1 MLVDELD
8 VTSLSGIRGVLEVA
22 QGVLSD
28 FDLEVVLARVLD
40 AARTLSGA
48 SYAALGVLDGT
59 RLELEQFLTS
69 GLDEAAREQIGP
81 LPRGRGVLGEL
92 ITHPKPLRLEDV
104 GSHPRSYGFPSGH
117 PPMHSFLGVP
127 VFVRGEPFGNLYL
140 AEKTNGAPFSDADEQ
155 ALVMLAGLA
164 GVAIDHARRYT
175 TVEQQRSELERTVQA
190 LDATVQI
197 ARAVGAETNLE
208 AVLQLV
214 AKRGRALVSARALVI
229 EYERGDGMLV
239 AAGAGEIPDG
249 LVGQNVDLHD
259 SLASSAL
266 RTMSTLR
273 LETEPNRVRFAHYGL
288 GRLGIDAQAG
298 LVVPLIFRGHGYGAL
313 VAVDRLDGGPE
324 FTAEDQRLLE
334 AFASSAATA
343 VATAR
348 SVEAE
353 HRSQRLAAAEQ
364 ERARWA
370 RELHDETLQNLAALR
385 LSIAM
390 HQRRGSPEALAEM
403 MSGAIDQLDVE
414 IANLRALITELR
426 PTALDDLGLEAALE
440 DLAGRA
446 RNRGLEVDLQVAADR
461 PREGRRDADA
471 ADLETA
477 IYRIAQEALTN
488 AGKHG
493 HAEHAQIAIHDAD
506 HTITVT
512 IADDGEGFDPAI
524 RTRGFGLAGMRER
537 VGLLYGTL
545 DVVSAPGEGTTV
557 TASFPKL
564 RESRA
569 SSG

>member
-8 VTSLSGIRGVLEVA
+8 LTSLSGIRGVLEVA
-22 QGVLSD
+22 QSVLSE
-28 FDLEVVLARVLD
+28 FDLEVVLARVLES
-40 AARTLSGA
+40 ARTLSGA
-48 SYAALGVLDGT
+48 SYAALGVLDST
-59 RLELEQFLTS
+59 RTELEQFLTS
-69 GLDEAAREQIGP
+69 GIDEASREQIGP
-81 LPRGRGVLGEL
+81 LPHGRGVLGEL
-92 ITHPKPLRLEDV
+92 ITRPAPLRLEDV

-117 PPMHSFLGVP
+117 PPMRSFLGVP
-127 VFVRGEPFGNLYL
+127 VFVSGQPFGNLYL
-140 AEKTNGAPFSDADEQ
+140 AEKADGAPFTEADEQ

-175 TVEQQRSELERTVQA
+175 IVEQQRSDLQRTVQA

-197 ARAVGAETNLE
+197 ARAVGGETNLDV
-208 AVLQLV
+208 VLELV

-239 AAGAGEIPDG
+239 AAGAGELPDG
-249 LVGQNVDLHD
+249 LIGQSVDLND
-259 SLASSAL
+259 SVASSAL

-298 LVVPLIFRGHGYGAL
+298 LVVPLIFRGQGYGAL

-390 HQRRGSPEALAEM
+390 HRRRGSPEELAEM
-403 MSGAIDQLDVE
+403 MRGAIEQLDLE

-446 RNRGLEVDLQVAADR
+446 RRRGLEVDLQVEVHR
-461 PREGRRDADA
+461 PPGGGRDGAT

-493 HAEHAQIAIHDAD
+493 HAEHAQIAVREDD
-506 HTITVT
+506 NMITVT
-512 IADDGEGFDPAI
+512 IADDGDGFDPAV
-524 RTRGFGLAGMRER
+524 RTHGFGLAGMRER
-537 VGLLYGTL
+537 VELLYGTME
-545 DVVSAPGEGTTV
+545 VASGPGDGTTI
-557 TASFPKL
+557 TARMPKR
-564 RESRA
+564 REALA